1 MPTLAQ
7 ALEDTARRLERAG
20 VESAASEA
28 YELLGALLALSR
40 SELLLARQRPLSAA
54 ETRRLEAWLRRR
66 EAREPLQHI
75 LGVAHFYGLS
85 LRVTPQ
91 VLVPR
96 PETERLV
103 ELALGALRG
112 CTRPAVLDVGT
123 GSGAVALALQAERP
137 DAVVRAS
144 DLSEGALGVARENAR
159 RLALPVRFYRA
170 DLLAHPT
177 VRAFARRAELIVSN
191 PPYLPDGDRAVV
203 SPEVRA
209 DPEAA
214 LYAGPD
220 GLAVFRRL
228 EREAFD
234 ALKAGAAL
242 LVELDPR
249 NVERALAES
258 RGWARAEVHA
268 DLVGRLRFIQLVR

>member
-103 ELALGALRG
+103 ELALGFLRG
-112 CTRPAVLDVGT
+112 CTRPTVLDVGT

-137 DAVVRAS
+137 DAVVWAS
-144 DLSEGALGVARENAR
+144 DLSEGAVAVARENAR

-170 DLLAHPT
+170 DLLAHPA
-177 VRAFARRAELIVSN
+177 VRAFARRAELLVSN
-191 PPYLPDGDRAVV
+191 PPYLPDGDREVV
-203 SPEVRA
+203 SPEVHA
-209 DPEAA
+209 DPVAA

-234 ALKAGAAL
+234 ALKPGAAL

-249 NVERALAES
+249 NVGRALAES